1 MMKILKC
8 NREEYPVLTG
18 IWERSVRA
26 THDFLTEDVISD
38 IKRVLASDYFPQV
51 ELYGAVTDDGR
62 TRGFIGIL
70 GDRIEMLFV
79 DSDSLRHGYGSALVD
94 FAIGRG
100 AVKVDVNEQNPSAT
114 KFYNAKGFA
123 IESRDATDEA
133 GRPYPIL
140 HLSLMNRSSG
150 TTGE

>member
-1 MMKILKC
+1 MMKIVKC
-8 NREEYPVLTG
+8 NREKYPVLTG

-26 THDFLTEDVISD
+26 THDFLTENVASD

-62 TRGFIGIL
+62 TRGFIGISE
-70 GDRIEMLFV
+70 DRIEMLFV

-94 FAIGRG
+94 FAIWRG
-100 AVKVDVNEQNPSAT
+100 AIKVDVNEQ
-114 KFYNAKGFA
+114 KGFA

-140 HLSLMNRSSG
+140 HLSLMNRRTG
-150 TTGE
+150 ATGE